1 MTDEWQPVK
10 ERDVERKNMKE
21 AGMLNRAV
29 ARTIDLVIVVALYK
43 IIPAI
48 GFFAGFVYLLIAD
61 GLFDGRSVG
70 KKLLGLRVLVKQE
83 SGNEM
88 PCGIRESIYRN
99 SPFALGFL
107 FYGLFAGIPLIG
119 WLLAFVIAAGVLIFE
134 GLVMFGS
141 EDGTRLGDELAKTHV
156 VEQEGDE

>member
-1 MTDEWQPVK
+1 MTDAWQPDEKKDVK
-10 ERDVERKNMKE
+10 KEEIKE

-29 ARTIDLVIVVALYK
+29 ARVIDLVIIVALYK

-70 KKLLGLRVLVKQE
+70 KKLLGLRVLVKHE
-83 SGNEM
+83 SGDEL

-107 FYGLFAGIPLIG
+107 LYGLFVNIPLIG
-119 WLLAFVIAAGVLIFE
+119 WLLAFVIAVGVLIFE

-156 VEQEGDE
+156 VEQEREE